1 MQQCGDCLK
10 VYDESEY
17 THCPYCDDDDELE
30 ELSEDEPWTDPCAD
44 CDGTGRTECNEC
56 EGEGEVDGEI
66 CSVCNGEGD
75 MECPDC
81 DGLGEATYHMG
92 KKI

>member
-17 THCPYCDDDDELE
+17 TSCPFCQNGDKN
-30 ELSEDEPWTDPCAD
+30 SNEDSWTGPCAD
-44 CDGTGRTECNEC
+44 CDGSGRVECNVC
-56 EGEGEVDGEI
+56 EGEGEFNSEI
-66 CSVCNGEGD
+66 CTTCNGDGG

-81 DGLGEATYHMG
+81 NGSGEATYYKG
-92 KKI
+92 N